1 MRQFVIDELSKE
13 ERDNLES
20 YLKRTLTPGPIEGL
34 FWLSIP
40 PDLLAAEQQGHD
52 ECGPFYFGVELE
64 DELLRF
70 ELLVRSQSNLHCTCI
85 AYATKAQRD
94 FVLSFVDTMLS
105 EEIISA

>member
-34 FWLSIP
+34 FWLPIP
-40 PDLLAAEQQGHD
+40 PDLLAVEQQGHD

-70 ELLVRSQSNLHCTCI
+70 ELLVRSRSNLHCSCI
-85 AYATKAQRD
+85 SFATRAQRD
-94 FVLSFVDTMLS
+94 FVFSIVDTMLS
-105 EEIISA
+105 EEMISA